1 MIMIIKIVGGLIFW
15 LLSILLVFP
24 AAFLLPEQET
34 SQPATSIRQSVPFD
48 ETTAFL
54 ENELNTVDVVSAI
67 GPSVAAINVSV
78 PGDGAAPFG
87 DTPPELLPPELRDL
101 LPYLDDDLP
110 QQQGSG
116 SGFVVNLRNERFLV
130 TNYHVVQDA
139 LGVGTTRTRE
149 GASIAAVFPGR
160 DMEPIA
166 LRVVG
171 ANPSF
176 DLALLTGKDGA
187 DAFAGFVGIEIA
199 DSDSV
204 KVGQKSIAI
213 GNPFGLEST
222 VTTGI
227 ISALERF
234 TPSVGR
240 VRVPMLQT
248 DAAINP
254 GNSGG
259 PLLNSQGQ
267 LIGINTSILNP
278 EGRSSAG
285 LGFAVPSNIL
295 VEALANLELGGLSDI
310 RDTRPTFGARVQTIG
325 ALPKGIREA
334 LDLPDDG
341 VLIIDVLP
349 GSPADK
355 AGIRGSN
362 EVVRLGSFNFETG
375 GDVITSVNGEALYST
390 EQLNLLVSYES
401 TVGEELRL
409 DVLRGGEAIT
419 LTVTLEVMP

>member
-1 MIMIIKIVGGLIFW
+1 M
-15 LLSILLVFP
+15 
-24 AAFLLPEQET
+24 
-34 SQPATSIRQSVPFD
+34 
-48 ETTAFL
+48 
-54 ENELNTVDVVSAI
+54 
-67 GPSVAAINVSV
+67 
-78 PGDGAAPFG
+78 
-87 DTPPELLPPELRDL
+87 
-101 LPYLDDDLP
+101 
-110 QQQGSG
+110 
-116 SGFVVNLRNERFLV
+116 

-139 LGVGTTRTRE
+139 LREGTTRTVE
-149 GASIAAVFPGR
+149 GASIAAIVPGS
-160 DMEPIA
+160 DSDPIA
-166 LRVVG
+166 LRVLG

-176 DLALLTGKDGA
+176 DLALLTGNVSG
-187 DAFAGFVGIEIA
+187 DAFEGIVGIEIA
-199 DSDSV
+199 DSDEV

-222 VTTGI
+222 VTTGV
-227 ISALERF
+227 ISAVERF

-295 VEALANLELGGLSDI
+295 VEALANLELGGLSDM
-310 RDTRPTFGARVQTIG
+310 RDTSPTFGARVQTLG

-334 LDLPDDG
+334 LDLPDEG

-355 AGIRGSN
+355 AGIRGSS
-362 EVVRLGSFNFETG
+362 EVESLGSFDFETG
-375 GDVITSVNGEALYST
+375 GDIITAVNGEALNSA

-401 TVGEELRL
+401 AAGEELRL
-409 DVLRGGEAIT
+409 DALRDGETIT
-419 LTVTLEVMP
+419 ISVTLEMIP

>member
-1 MIMIIKIVGGLIFW
+1 MILKIIGGLILW
-15 LLSILLVFP
+15 LLPVILVFP
-24 AAFLLPEQET
+24 AAIFLPMQEAAM
-34 SQPATSIRQSVPFD
+34 PRATSVERLPFD
-48 ETTAFL
+48 EARAFL
-54 ENELNTVDVVSAI
+54 ENEVNTVDVAAAI
-67 GPSVAAINVSV
+67 GPSVAAINVGV
-78 PGDGAAPFG
+78 PRDSASRFG
-87 DTPPELLPPELRDL
+87 DTPPELLPPELKEL
-101 LPYLDDDLP
+101 LPYLDEEVP

-116 SGFVVNLRNERFLV
+116 SGFVVSLNGERFLV

-139 LGVGTTRTRE
+139 LREGTTRTVE
-149 GASIAAVFPGR
+149 GASIAAIFPGSNS
-160 DMEPIA
+160 DPIA
-166 LRVVG
+166 LRVLG

-176 DLALLTGKDGA
+176 DLALLTSNVSG
-187 DAFAGFVGIEIA
+187 DAFEGIVGIEIA
-199 DSDSV
+199 DSDEV
-204 KVGQKSIAI
+204 RVGQKSIAI

-227 ISALERF
+227 ISAVERF

-295 VEALANLELGGLSDI
+295 LEALANLEMGGLSDI
-310 RDTRPTFGARVQTIG
+310 RYTRPTFGARVQPLG

-334 LDLPDDG
+334 LDLPDEG
-341 VLIIDVLP
+341 VLIIGVLP

-355 AGIRGSN
+355 AGIRGSS
-362 EVVRLGSFNFETG
+362 EIVRLGPFDFETG
-375 GDVITSVNGEALYST
+375 GDVITAVNGEALNSA

-401 TVGEELRL
+401 VAGEELRL
-409 DVLRGGEAIT
+409 DVLRDGEAVT
-419 LTVTLEVMP
+419 LAVTLEVVP

>member
-1 MIMIIKIVGGLIFW
+1 MISKLIGGFILW
-15 LLSILLVFP
+15 LAPVLLFVP
-24 AAFLLPEQET
+24 AALLLPEEGT
-34 SQPATSIRQSVPFD
+34 AKTKPSAMAIPPFNESQAL
-48 ETTAFL
+48 L
-54 ENELNTVDVVSAI
+54 ENELNTVDVVTAI

-78 PGDGAAPFG
+78 PGNGFMPFG
-87 DTPPELLPPELRDL
+87 NTPPELLPPQFREL
-101 LPYLDDDLP
+101 LPYLDDEAP
-110 QQQGSG
+110 VQQGSG
-116 SGFVVNLRNERFLV
+116 SGFVVDLQDERFLV

-139 LGVGTTRTRE
+139 LRAGTTRSLE
-149 GASIAAVFPGR
+149 GTSITAVFPGGEK
-160 DMEPIA
+160 DPIE

-176 DLALLTGKDGA
+176 DLALLTGMNGT
-187 DAFAGFVGIEIA
+187 DAFEGIAGITIA
-199 DSDSV
+199 DSDNV
-204 KVGQKSIAI
+204 RVGQKSIAI

-227 ISALERF
+227 ISAVERF
-234 TPSVGR
+234 APSVGR
-240 VRVPMLQT
+240 ISVPMLQT

-267 LIGINTSILNP
+267 LIGVNTSIINP
-278 EGRSSAG
+278 EGPSSAG
-285 LGFAVPSNIL
+285 LGFAVPSNLL

-325 ALPKGIREA
+325 TLPKGIREA
-334 LDLPDDG
+334 LNLPDDG

-355 AGIRGSN
+355 AGILGST
-362 EVVRLGSFNFETG
+362 EIVTLGSFQFETG
-375 GDVITSVNGEALYST
+375 GDVITAINGEALNRA

-401 TVGEELRL
+401 KVGDELLL
-409 DVLRGGEAIT
+409 DVLRNGESIT
-419 LTVTLEVMP
+419 LTVTVEVMP

>member
-1 MIMIIKIVGGLIFW
+1 MIFKLIGSLIFW
-15 LLSILLVFP
+15 LLSTLFVFP
-24 AAFLLPEQET
+24 AAILLPEQET

-48 ETTAFL
+48 ETRAFL

-67 GPSVAAINVSV
+67 GPSVAAINVGV
-78 PGDGAAPFG
+78 PGDGVTPFG
-87 DTPPELLPPELRDL
+87 DTPPELLPPELQEL
-101 LPYLDDDLP
+101 LPYLNDDLP

-116 SGFVVNLRNERFLV
+116 SGFVVNLRSERFLV

-139 LGVGTTRTRE
+139 LRVGTTRTRE

-160 DMEPIA
+160 DMEPTA

-176 DLALLTGKDGA
+176 DLALLTGKDGTV
-187 DAFAGFVGIEIA
+187 AFADLMGIEIA
-199 DSDSV
+199 DSDRV
-204 KVGQKSIAI
+204 RVGQKSIAI
-213 GNPFGLEST
+213 GNPFGLEFT

-227 ISALERF
+227 ISAVERF

-240 VRVPMLQT
+240 VSVPMLQT

-285 LGFAVPSNIL
+285 LGFAVPSNLL

-310 RDTRPTFGARVQTIG
+310 RDTRPTFGARVQTLG
-325 ALPKGIREA
+325 VLPKGVREA
-334 LDLPDDG
+334 LELPDDG

-355 AGIRGSN
+355 AGIRGSTG
-362 EVVRLGSFNFETG
+362 VVTLGPIDFETG
-375 GDVITSVNGEALYST
+375 GDVITAVNGEALTSV

-401 TVGEELRL
+401 RAGEELKL
-409 DVLRGGEAIT
+409 DALRDGEAIT
-419 LTVTLEVMP
+419 LTLTLEVIP

>member
-1 MIMIIKIVGGLIFW
+1 MILKLIGSLVFW
-15 LLSILLVFP
+15 LLSILLIFP
-24 AAFLLPEQET
+24 AATLLPEQET
-34 SQPATSIRQSVPFD
+34 SQPATSIKQSVPFD
-48 ETTAFL
+48 ETKAFL

-67 GPSVAAINVSV
+67 GPSVAAINVGV
-78 PGDGAAPFG
+78 PGDGVTPFG
-87 DTPPELLPPELRDL
+87 DTPPELLPPELQEL

-139 LGVGTTRTRE
+139 LRAGTTRTRE
-149 GASIAAVFPGR
+149 GASITAVFPGN

-166 LRVVG
+166 LHVVG

-187 DAFAGFVGIEIA
+187 DAFVDFTGIEIA
-199 DSDSV
+199 DSDRV
-204 KVGQKSIAI
+204 RVGQKSIAI

-227 ISALERF
+227 ISAVERF

-310 RDTRPTFGARVQTIG
+310 KDTRPTFGARVQTLG
-325 ALPKGIREA
+325 ALPTGIREA
-334 LDLPDDG
+334 LELPDEG
-341 VLIIDVLP
+341 VLVIDVLS

-355 AGIRGSN
+355 AGIRGSTG
-362 EVVRLGSFNFETG
+362 VVTLGPINFETG
-375 GDVITSVNGEALYST
+375 GDVITAVNGEALASA

-401 TVGEELRL
+401 KAGEELRL
-409 DVLRGGEAIT
+409 NALRDGEAIT
-419 LTVTLEVMP
+419 LTVKLEVMP